1 MATVLVKRSI
11 YNNYRINNYLSP
23 LDYQHDN
30 LTIQLLTRYLQY
42 NVITGVTYKDTNTV
56 VIFVAYYLGL

>member
-56 VIFVAYYLGL
+56 VTFVAYCLGL